1 MAEAEVSDLQQAGG
15 QLIATFVT
23 EPALTRQPK
32 TASRASVP
40 VPTLS
45 LLFYPVALAL
55 ASHPLRSCR
64 LCCMF
69 LFEWQRV
76 AMALLAIF
84 GVVML
89 AEIAVVNIRKRLI

>member
-1 MAEAEVSDLQQAGG
+1 
-15 QLIATFVT
+15 
-23 EPALTRQPK
+23 
-32 TASRASVP
+32 
-40 VPTLS
+40 
-45 LLFYPVALAL
+45 
-55 ASHPLRSCR
+55 
-64 LCCMF
+64 MF